1 MTTTSVDVQR
11 LAGSC
16 GAIVRGLDV
25 SRPQSPEQ
33 IEAILRLL
41 DEHLVIALP
50 RQALDLDRLE
60 AFTDELGGR
69 DITPFITP
77 VEGRPHVLR
86 VIKEPTDE
94 LNFANAWHTDLS
106 YLTAPPAYTVLHAHD
121 VPAAGGDTMWA
132 NQYLAYETLPDS
144 VKDQIADLRATH
156 SAGMAYGTGGYLEA
170 VAGKSSMT
178 VAPSADAYAVET
190 HPLVIRHPRTG
201 RAALFVNSVYTTGI
215 EGMDPDEARAL
226 ARPADRPCHAPE
238 LHVSAALG
246 ARDVGDLGQQR
257 HPALR
262 DQRLSGRAPRAVP
275 HQRRRHRAATR
286 LSLHSR
292 CVGPLID
299 SVEGGPEFGADAGR
313 RRVGEVRWR
322 RRRLRS
328 CRRSPHRE
336 GGHAAGSTRQRRRA
350 DGGSN
355 DRHRRAAAGTGSWA
369 RRARG
374 GAPRG

>member
-1 MTTTSVDVQR
+1 MTTTRVDVER

-16 GAIVRGLDV
+16 GAIVQGLDV
-25 SRPQSPEQ
+25 SLPQSPEQ
-33 IEAILRLL
+33 IEAILQLL
-41 DEHLVIALP
+41 DEHLVIAIP

-86 VIKEPTDE
+86 VIKEPSDE

-132 NQYLAYETLPDS
+132 NQYLAYETLPDG
-144 VKDQIADLRATH
+144 VKEQIADLRATH

-215 EGMDPDEARAL
+215 EGMDADEARAL
-226 ARPADRPCHAPE
+226 LARLTAHAT
-238 LHVSAALG
+238 
-246 ARDVGDLGQQR
+246 
-257 HPALR
+257 HPNF
-262 DQRLSGRAPRAVP
+262 
-275 HQRRRHRAATR
+275 T
-286 LSLHSR
+286 
-292 CVGPLID
+292 C
-299 SVEGGPEFGADAGR
+299 
-313 RRVGEVRWR
+313 
-322 RRRLRS
+322 RLRWEPEMLTIWDNNATQHFAINDYPGE
-328 CRRSPHRE
+328 RRELFRTSV
-336 GGHAAGSTRQRRRA
+336 
-350 DGGSN
+350 
-355 DRHRRAAAGTGSWA
+355 AGTEPQPVS
-369 RRARG
+369 
-374 GAPRG
+374 